1 MSRAF
6 RSSSIAVTY
15 IARQFGVQINVD
27 SVADAVERSGLS
39 TPKQF
44 ANYFYDF
51 GINVKLRKFSPA
63 ELVEKKYI
71 YPCVGVM
78 RDGRSLILAGIEVGG
93 GVDDSD
99 KEEGNGLL
107 DSILGGSKDNVANM
121 ISGKSGIDVGD
132 VMNILKVAAPIIMGY
147 LGKENAKAG
156 NGSAEG
162 LQTLLEGF
170 TGKGKEQGMLESLLD
185 GDNDG
190 SVLDDVAGMLLN
202 NSGKSGGLG
211 GLLGGFLG
219 KK

>member
-1 MSRAF
+1 MEALLNLLNSEAGQQIIKGISQETNQNEDTTGKVLSMAMPVMMGAMKRNV
-6 RSSSIAVTY
+6 SSPEGAM
-15 IARQFGVQINVD
+15 D
-27 SVADAVERSGLS
+27 LLS
-39 TPKQF
+39 NLTGKH
-44 ANYFYDF
+44 NG
-51 GINVKLRKFSPA
+51 GIMDTLDVFF
-63 ELVEKKYI
+63 
-71 YPCVGVM
+71 
-78 RDGRSLILAGIEVGG
+78 GG